1 MPFAATGSSSSSVY
15 IVQVEKKKDEHF
27 VRASGILFV
36 PIFSLFARM
45 SLMSLFVTSRCW
57 HVHTIAPSKVVFRKK
72 PTLLFLYREKSRGK
86 LSSNRNKLRF
96 AYFNVVVKYPL
107 PTYQQFSFPLLNG
120 TRIGRRKWATT
131 FSVLLFIPTMRVRQ
145 QVEKQQQSVIDR
157 RTREKISGRLDM
169 AETVTKYK

>member
-1 MPFAATGSSSSSVY
+1 MPIS
-15 IVQVEKKKDEHF
+15 
-27 VRASGILFV
+27 
-36 PIFSLFARM
+36 SLFARM

-57 HVHTIAPSKVVFRKK
+57 HAHTLAPINVVFCKK

-131 FSVLLFIPTMRVRQ
+131 FSVLLVIPTMRVRQ
-145 QVEKQQQSVIDR
+145 QVEQQQSVIDR

-169 AETVTKYK
+169 TETVTKYK

>member
-57 HVHTIAPSKVVFRKK
+57 HVHTIAPSNVVFRKK
-72 PTLLFLYREKSRGK
+72 PTLLFLYREKLRGK

-145 QVEKQQQSVIDR
+145 QVEQQQSVIDR

-169 AETVTKYK
+169 TETVTKYK